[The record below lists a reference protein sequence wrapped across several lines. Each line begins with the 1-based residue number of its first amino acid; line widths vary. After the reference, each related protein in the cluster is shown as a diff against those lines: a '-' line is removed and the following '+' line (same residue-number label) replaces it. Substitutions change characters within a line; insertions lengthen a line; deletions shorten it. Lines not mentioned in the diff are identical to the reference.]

1 MDWRAILLAVVGLIA
16 PFLYKE
22 IFDWDP
28 GFPVTEG
35 NFTQILQWLFGWILT
50 ALGLVGTGGAGYRL
64 WLQRK
69 IKKAS
74 GELIGIGKLLVRE
87 KQ

>member
-16 PFLYKE
+16 PFLYVE
-22 IFDWDP
+22 ITGWDA
-28 GFPVTEG
+28 GFPITEG
-35 NFTQILQWLFGWILT
+35 NFTQLLQWVFGWIFTL
-50 ALGLVGTGGAGYRL
+50 LGLGAAGGAGYRL

-74 GELIGIGKLLVRE
+74 GELVGIGKLFVRE
-87 KQ
+87 K